1 MSDQMEDK
9 LKSAREKLDQFMKK
23 KMQGSEKVLD
33 VTEPAPA
40 GDGGEKVNEN
50 SFVVVKS
57 ESEEVVEE
65 ASEDLSESSTESL
78 KQLSDQISRLLNQT
92 SKEAKDE
99 DGVKSDDKNRVV
111 ELEQRNR
118 ELAGLLEQEELA
130 RRRLSVEVEGHAVQI
145 ETLKQAHAIEKEEL
159 ETQLANNVEQLNEKI
174 VSQSKT
180 ISILVG

>member
-1 MSDQMEDK
+1 MADQREDK
-9 LKSAREKLDQFMKK
+9 LKSAREKLDQFRKK

-57 ESEEVVEE
+57 EEVVEV
-65 ASEDLSESSTESL
+65 SEDVSESSTESL

-92 SKEAKDE
+92 SQEAKDE

-118 ELAGLLEQEELA
+118 ELAGLLEQEKLA
-130 RRRLSVEVEGHAVQI
+130 RRRLSVEV
-145 ETLKQAHAIEKEEL
+145 
-159 ETQLANNVEQLNEKI
+159 
-174 VSQSKT
+174 
-180 ISILVG
+180 

>member
-1 MSDQMEDK
+1 MADQREDK
-9 LKSAREKLDQFMKK
+9 LKSAREKLDQFRKK

-57 ESEEVVEE
+57 EEVVEV
-65 ASEDLSESSTESL
+65 SEDVSESRTESL
-78 KQLSDQISRLLNQT
+78 KQLSDQISGLLNQT
-92 SKEAKDE
+92 SQEAKDE

-118 ELAGLLEQEELA
+118 
-130 RRRLSVEVEGHAVQI
+130 
-145 ETLKQAHAIEKEEL
+145 
-159 ETQLANNVEQLNEKI
+159 
-174 VSQSKT
+174 
-180 ISILVG
+180 

>member
-1 MSDQMEDK
+1 MEDK

-111 ELEQRNR
+111 E
-118 ELAGLLEQEELA
+118 
-130 RRRLSVEVEGHAVQI
+130 
-145 ETLKQAHAIEKEEL
+145 
-159 ETQLANNVEQLNEKI
+159 
-174 VSQSKT
+174 
-180 ISILVG
+180 

>member
-1 MSDQMEDK
+1 MADQREDK
-9 LKSAREKLDQFMKK
+9 LKSVREKLDQFRK

-57 ESEEVVEE
+57 ESEEVVEV
-65 ASEDLSESSTESL
+65 SEDVSESSTESL
-78 KQLSDQISRLLNQT
+78 KQLSDQISGLLNQT
-92 SKEAKDE
+92 SQEAKDE

-145 ETLKQAHAIEKEEL
+145 ETLKQAQAVKKEEL
-159 ETQLANNVEQLNEKI
+159 ETQLANNVEKLNENVEQLNEKI
-174 VSQSKT
+174 VRTRS
-180 ISILVG
+180 

>member
-1 MSDQMEDK
+1 MADQREDK
-9 LKSAREKLDQFMKK
+9 LKSAREKLDQFRKK

-57 ESEEVVEE
+57 ESEEVVEV
-65 ASEDLSESSTESL
+65 SEDVSESSTESL

-92 SKEAKDE
+92 SQEGEEAKDE

-118 ELAGLLEQEELA
+118 
-130 RRRLSVEVEGHAVQI
+130 LSVEVKGCLLY
-145 ETLKQAHAIEKEEL
+145 T
-159 ETQLANNVEQLNEKI
+159 
-174 VSQSKT
+174 SPSPRD
-180 ISILVG
+180 

>member
-1 MSDQMEDK
+1 MADQREDK
-9 LKSAREKLDQFMKK
+9 LKSAREKLDQFRK

-57 ESEEVVEE
+57 EEVVEV
-65 ASEDLSESSTESL
+65 SEDVSESSTESL
-78 KQLSDQISRLLNQT
+78 KQLSDQISGLLNQT
-92 SKEAKDE
+92 SQEAKDE

-118 ELAGLLEQEELA
+118 
-130 RRRLSVEVEGHAVQI
+130 
-145 ETLKQAHAIEKEEL
+145 
-159 ETQLANNVEQLNEKI
+159 
-174 VSQSKT
+174 
-180 ISILVG
+180 

>member
-1 MSDQMEDK
+1 MAESP
-9 LKSAREKLDQFMKK
+9 
-23 KMQGSEKVLD
+23 GSEKVLD

-40 GDGGEKVNEN
+40 GDGAWWGEEKVNEN

-78 KQLSDQISRLLNQT
+78 KQLSDQISGLLNQT
-92 SKEAKDE
+92 SEEAKDE

-118 ELAGLLEQEELA
+118 
-130 RRRLSVEVEGHAVQI
+130 
-145 ETLKQAHAIEKEEL
+145 
-159 ETQLANNVEQLNEKI
+159 
-174 VSQSKT
+174 
-180 ISILVG
+180 

>member
-1 MSDQMEDK
+1 MADQREDK
-9 LKSAREKLDQFMKK
+9 LKSVREKLDQFRK

-118 ELAGLLEQEELA
+118 
-130 RRRLSVEVEGHAVQI
+130 
-145 ETLKQAHAIEKEEL
+145 
-159 ETQLANNVEQLNEKI
+159 
-174 VSQSKT
+174 
-180 ISILVG
+180 